1 MTGKQILMVVS
12 CFIFGK
18 TEARTIEW
26 VTLFSF
32 DLCRKASSIFFLNL
46 FFRCPDDWID
56 AEELGKPK
64 RK

>member
-1 MTGKQILMVVS
+1 MVVS

-26 VTLFSF
+26 VTLFLLIYEESAQTLF
-32 DLCRKASSIFFLNL
+32 FIF

-64 RK
+64 WKLFLFS